1 MAMVD
6 VGECW
11 YDMMMAAE
19 TADVGFSR
27 KGPDHHETL
36 ARVRTWTRE
45 RFALAADAA
54 ILVSEVACRV
64 PGCPPV
70 ETVVAFWIGETRH
83 HFKFFKPA
91 RDIVFA
97 DFPPAWLRNAL
108 AVPDGFECD
117 CC

>member
-1 MAMVD
+1 
-6 VGECW
+6 
-11 YDMMMAAE
+11 
-19 TADVGFSR
+19 
-27 KGPDHHETL
+27 
-36 ARVRTWTRE
+36 VRAWTRQ
-45 RFALAADAA
+45 RFALTAEDA

-91 RDIVFA
+91 REVAFD
-97 DFPPAWLRNAL
+97 DFPPSWLRNAL
-108 AVPDGFECD
+108 AVPAGFECD

>member
-1 MAMVD
+1 
-6 VGECW
+6 
-11 YDMMMAAE
+11 MAAE
-19 TADVGFSR
+19 TAISR
-27 KGPDHHETL
+27 KGPEHQDAL
-36 ARVRTWTRE
+36 SRVREWTRA
-45 RFALAADAA
+45 RFTLAADAA

-70 ETVVAFWIGETRH
+70 ETIVVFWIGETRH

-91 RDIVFA
+91 RHIVFD

-108 AVPDGFECD
+108 AVPDGFACG

>member
-1 MAMVD
+1 
-6 VGECW
+6 
-11 YDMMMAAE
+11 MAAG
-19 TADVGFSR
+19 TAALRLSR
-27 KGPDHHETL
+27 KGPEHHAAL
-36 ARVRTWTRE
+36 ARVREWTRE

-54 ILVSEVACRV
+54 ILVSEVACSV
-64 PGCPPV
+64 PGCPPL

-91 RDIVFA
+91 RDVVFE

-108 AVPDGFECD
+108 ALPDGFECD